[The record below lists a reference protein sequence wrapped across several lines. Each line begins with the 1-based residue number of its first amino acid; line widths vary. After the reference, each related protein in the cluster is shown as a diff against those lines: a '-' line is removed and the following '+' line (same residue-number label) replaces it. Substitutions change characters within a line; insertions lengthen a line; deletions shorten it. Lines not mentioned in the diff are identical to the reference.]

1 MLNVQFGNGHDDTSF
16 WKAGLLQKL
25 EDAVVVIVAVE
36 LKTLADGV
44 VDAIADTVLFV
55 VKVNVDDVVVTVIGV
70 DVVVVTVTGVDVVVA
85 AVIFEDVIVGV
96 VSVVIFVQL
105 VNA

>member
-1 MLNVQFGNGHDDTSF
+1 MAAHVYVLMLNVQFGNGHDDTSF

-36 LKTLADGV
+36 LETLADGV
-44 VDAIADTVLFV
+44 VDAIAGTVV
-55 VKVNVDDVVVTVIGV
+55 DADAIVNTV
-70 DVVVVTVTGVDVVVA
+70 DVVL
-85 AVIFEDVIVGV
+85 
-96 VSVVIFVQL
+96 L

>member
-1 MLNVQFGNGHDDTSF
+1 MLNVQLGNGHDDTSF

-36 LKTLADGV
+36 LETLADGV
-44 VDAIADTVLFV
+44 VDVIAPTVLLV
-55 VKVNVDDVVVTVIGV
+55 VKVDDVVVTVAGV
-70 DVVVVTVTGVDVVVA
+70 DVVVVTVANVDVVVA
-85 AVIFEDVIVGV
+85 AVIIDDVIVGA
-96 VSVVIFVQL
+96 VSVVDVVLL